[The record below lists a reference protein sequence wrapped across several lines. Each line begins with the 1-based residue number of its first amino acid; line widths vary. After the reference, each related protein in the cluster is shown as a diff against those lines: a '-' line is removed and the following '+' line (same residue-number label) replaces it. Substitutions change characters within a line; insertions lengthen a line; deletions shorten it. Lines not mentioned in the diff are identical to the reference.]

1 MIEIIVPCFNEE
13 DNILI
18 LQKEVSTVLN
28 DLEEDFRIIFIDDG
42 SSDSS
47 WDKISKLSSAN
58 NNITG
63 IKLSRNFGH
72 QAAIDAGLQNSNG
85 DAVIIMDGD
94 LQDDPSYLKDL
105 IKEWYDGFDIVL
117 AKRIKRKENFLRK
130 FYIGVFF
137 KLQSYLSEINI
148 PANVGHFS
156 LMDRKVV
163 NEINNF
169 GEKIKY
175 FNGIRAY
182 VGFNIGSIE
191 VVKSKRRNGEPKM
204 TYRKLLFLGIQGIFG
219 FSSKPLTFIAILG
232 FIISFGSL
240 VISAYAFYFKV
251 RYGTTILGW
260 DFGLSSIYF
269 LSGIQLFALSI
280 IGKYVGNIFLEVKRR
295 PSYIIQEKDLK
306 KLINFSKT
314 DSISL
319 FLLTFCS
326 NVFLLI
332 NSKYLNLTNLE
343 NDLDLLFR
351 VKIDYIYL
359 ILISSIFIST
369 TYIFADWLFK
379 RISDKNI
386 LLLYEAIYRTFIY
399 IGSFAI
405 YLTIL
410 E

>member
-13 DNILI
+13 DNIPI

-47 WDKISKLSSAN
+47 WDKISKLSSSN

-72 QAAIDAGLQNSNG
+72 QAASDAGLQNSNG

-175 FNGIRAY
+175 FNGLRAY

-295 PSYIIQEKDLK
+295 PSYIIQEK
-306 KLINFSKT
+306 I
-314 DSISL
+314 
-319 FLLTFCS
+319 
-326 NVFLLI
+326 
-332 NSKYLNLTNLE
+332 
-343 NDLDLLFR
+343 
-351 VKIDYIYL
+351 
-359 ILISSIFIST
+359 
-369 TYIFADWLFK
+369 
-379 RISDKNI
+379 
-386 LLLYEAIYRTFIY
+386 
-399 IGSFAI
+399 
-405 YLTIL
+405 
-410 E
+410 

>member
-13 DNILI
+13 DNIPI

-47 WDKISKLSSAN
+47 WDKISKLSSSN

-295 PSYIIQEKDLK
+295 PSYIIQEK
-306 KLINFSKT
+306 I
-314 DSISL
+314 
-319 FLLTFCS
+319 
-326 NVFLLI
+326 
-332 NSKYLNLTNLE
+332 
-343 NDLDLLFR
+343 
-351 VKIDYIYL
+351 
-359 ILISSIFIST
+359 
-369 TYIFADWLFK
+369 
-379 RISDKNI
+379 
-386 LLLYEAIYRTFIY
+386 
-399 IGSFAI
+399 
-405 YLTIL
+405 
-410 E
+410 

>member
-295 PSYIIQEKDLK
+295 PSYIIQEK
-306 KLINFSKT
+306 I
-314 DSISL
+314 
-319 FLLTFCS
+319 
-326 NVFLLI
+326 
-332 NSKYLNLTNLE
+332 
-343 NDLDLLFR
+343 
-351 VKIDYIYL
+351 
-359 ILISSIFIST
+359 
-369 TYIFADWLFK
+369 
-379 RISDKNI
+379 
-386 LLLYEAIYRTFIY
+386 
-399 IGSFAI
+399 
-405 YLTIL
+405 
-410 E
+410 

>member
-169 GEKIKY
+169 GEKI
-175 FNGIRAY
+175 F
-182 VGFNIGSIE
+182 
-191 VVKSKRRNGEPKM
+191 
-204 TYRKLLFLGIQGIFG
+204 
-219 FSSKPLTFIAILG
+219 
-232 FIISFGSL
+232 FIIASFIEP
-240 VISAYAFYFKV
+240 V
-251 RYGTTILGW
+251 
-260 DFGLSSIYF
+260 
-269 LSGIQLFALSI
+269 
-280 IGKYVGNIFLEVKRR
+280 
-295 PSYIIQEKDLK
+295 
-306 KLINFSKT
+306 
-314 DSISL
+314 
-319 FLLTFCS
+319 
-326 NVFLLI
+326 
-332 NSKYLNLTNLE
+332 
-343 NDLDLLFR
+343 
-351 VKIDYIYL
+351 
-359 ILISSIFIST
+359 
-369 TYIFADWLFK
+369 
-379 RISDKNI
+379 
-386 LLLYEAIYRTFIY
+386 
-399 IGSFAI
+399 
-405 YLTIL
+405 
-410 E
+410 

>member
-72 QAAIDAGLQNSNG
+72 QAAIAAGLQNSNG

-295 PSYIIQEKDLK
+295 PSYIIQEK
-306 KLINFSKT
+306 I
-314 DSISL
+314 
-319 FLLTFCS
+319 
-326 NVFLLI
+326 
-332 NSKYLNLTNLE
+332 
-343 NDLDLLFR
+343 
-351 VKIDYIYL
+351 
-359 ILISSIFIST
+359 
-369 TYIFADWLFK
+369 
-379 RISDKNI
+379 
-386 LLLYEAIYRTFIY
+386 
-399 IGSFAI
+399 
-405 YLTIL
+405 
-410 E
+410 

>member
-28 DLEEDFRIIFIDDG
+28 ELEVDFRIIFIDDG

-47 WDKISKLSSAN
+47 WEKISKLSYAN

-72 QAAIDAGLQNSNG
+72 QAAIDAGLQNTNG

-105 IKEWYDGFDIVL
+105 IKKWYDGFDIVL

-163 NEINNF
+163 TEINNF

-191 VVKSKRRNGEPKM
+191 VIKSKRRNGEPKM

-240 VISAYAFYFKV
+240 VVSAYAFYFKV

-295 PSYIIQEKDLK
+295 PSYIIQEK
-306 KLINFSKT
+306 I
-314 DSISL
+314 
-319 FLLTFCS
+319 
-326 NVFLLI
+326 
-332 NSKYLNLTNLE
+332 
-343 NDLDLLFR
+343 
-351 VKIDYIYL
+351 
-359 ILISSIFIST
+359 
-369 TYIFADWLFK
+369 
-379 RISDKNI
+379 
-386 LLLYEAIYRTFIY
+386 
-399 IGSFAI
+399 
-405 YLTIL
+405 
-410 E
+410 

>member
-28 DLEEDFRIIFIDDG
+28 ELEVDFRIIFIDDG

-47 WDKISKLSSAN
+47 WEKISKLSYAN

-72 QAAIDAGLQNSNG
+72 QAAIDAGLQNTNG

-105 IKEWYDGFDIVL
+105 IKKWYDGFDIVL

-130 FYIGVFF
+130 FYIGIFF

-163 NEINNF
+163 TEINNF

-191 VVKSKRRNGEPKM
+191 VIKSKRRNGEPKM

-240 VISAYAFYFKV
+240 VVSAYAFYFKV
-251 RYGTTILGW
+251 RYGKTILGW

-295 PSYIIQEKDLK
+295 PSYIIQEK
-306 KLINFSKT
+306 I
-314 DSISL
+314 
-319 FLLTFCS
+319 
-326 NVFLLI
+326 
-332 NSKYLNLTNLE
+332 
-343 NDLDLLFR
+343 
-351 VKIDYIYL
+351 
-359 ILISSIFIST
+359 
-369 TYIFADWLFK
+369 
-379 RISDKNI
+379 
-386 LLLYEAIYRTFIY
+386 
-399 IGSFAI
+399 
-405 YLTIL
+405 
-410 E
+410 